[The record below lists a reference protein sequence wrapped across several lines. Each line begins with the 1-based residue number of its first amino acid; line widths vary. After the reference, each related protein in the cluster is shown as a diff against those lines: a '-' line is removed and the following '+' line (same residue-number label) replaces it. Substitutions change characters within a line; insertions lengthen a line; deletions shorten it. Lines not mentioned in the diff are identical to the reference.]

1 MLKFVLRL
9 FVVLAVGFV
18 ISNEIVDR
26 SANYLFEPV
35 SDAYTRESVRGQ
47 IHSLVQELS
56 RIEPASRQTHID
68 DQLAPYYGLRLRVVN
83 ARDYNASDKERQA
96 IRAGDFFIRD
106 KMQTFVAGIPGAGGQ
121 WLELAAART
130 VDRTLGDRG
139 GLFRAGPAAVRVHAG
154 VGAAHLARSGGAQD
168 GGAAHGPRRPAGARP
183 AVAPFQHR
191 QSG

>member
-106 KMQTFVAGIPGAGGQ
+106 KMQTFVAGIPAR
-121 WLELAAART
+121 AASGWSSSCRPN
-130 VDRTLGDRG
+130 R
-139 GLFRAGPAAVRVHAG
+139 
-154 VGAAHLARSGGAQD
+154 RSDPG
-168 GGAAHGPRRPAGARP
+168 
-183 AVAPFQHR
+183 
-191 QSG
+191 

>member
-56 RIEPASRQTHID
+56 RIEPASR
-68 DQLAPYYGLRLRVVN
+68 RLTSTTSSR
-83 ARDYNASDKERQA
+83 
-96 IRAGDFFIRD
+96 
-106 KMQTFVAGIPGAGGQ
+106 
-121 WLELAAART
+121 RT
-130 VDRTLGDRG
+130 TACDCG
-139 GLFRAGPAAVRVHAG
+139 
-154 VGAAHLARSGGAQD
+154 S
-168 GGAAHGPRRPAGARP
+168 
-183 AVAPFQHR
+183 
-191 QSG
+191 

>member
-83 ARDYNASDKERQA
+83 ARDYNASDRNGRPSARA
-96 IRAGDFFIRD
+96 ISSSATRCRPSWPASRARAASGWSSSCRPNRRSD
-106 KMQTFVAGIPGAGGQ
+106 PG
-121 WLELAAART
+121 
-130 VDRTLGDRG
+130 
-139 GLFRAGPAAVRVHAG
+139 
-154 VGAAHLARSGGAQD
+154 
-168 GGAAHGPRRPAGARP
+168 
-183 AVAPFQHR
+183 
-191 QSG
+191 